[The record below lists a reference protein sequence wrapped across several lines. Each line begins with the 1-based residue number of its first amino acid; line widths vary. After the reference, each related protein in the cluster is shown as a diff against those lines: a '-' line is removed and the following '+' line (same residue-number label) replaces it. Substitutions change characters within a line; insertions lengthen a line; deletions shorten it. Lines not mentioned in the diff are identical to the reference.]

1 MPSLHLRDLCF
12 AHIAA
17 TPILDAVSIDLSCDP
32 DPTRWYGVVGPNGAG
47 KSTLLELIAGT
58 LAPTSGSMT
67 HSSDLPPLLVPQQVD
82 GLTADVE
89 TFAWEWDGHAQRL
102 RARLELDPDDLG
114 DGATGWARLSP
125 GQRKRWQVAAALHAQ
140 PDVLLLDEPT
150 NHLDGTARDLLVDAL
165 RAYVGLG
172 LVVSHDRGVLDELT
186 SRTLWVEEGRVRVY
200 AGNYS
205 EARSRREAARAAA
218 QEAHA
223 RAASE
228 ERRLRR
234 ALAQV
239 RRDRHSADVAPR
251 RERRLNSKDSD
262 LRDSG
267 RKRAEQKA
275 EAALAQRVHA
285 VNARVDR
292 SVAAVENSAVERNLG
307 GAVRFAH
314 TPTGH
319 PVLAEVAGDVAHAG
333 GDVLLSGVDVV
344 LHRHDRVHVDGTN
357 GAGKTTLVRQV
368 VHSLRQHGEQ
378 VAELP
383 QELATPRDEVDAVRA
398 MPLNERGRV
407 LGIVALLGVDPE
419 QLLVT
424 DDPSPGEARKV
435 VLARA
440 LATEASVLVLDE
452 PTNHLDLPS
461 IERLEEAMA
470 GWPGALLLVTHDRRL
485 ADAVATSRWVVADG
499 RVTSD
504 VERPR

>member
-1 MPSLHLRDLCF
+1 
-12 AHIAA
+12 
-17 TPILDAVSIDLSCDP
+17 
-32 DPTRWYGVVGPNGAG
+32 
-47 KSTLLELIAGT
+47 
-58 LAPTSGSMT
+58 
-67 HSSDLPPLLVPQQVD
+67 
-82 GLTADVE
+82 
-89 TFAWEWDGHAQRL
+89 
-102 RARLELDPDDLG
+102 
-114 DGATGWARLSP
+114 
-125 GQRKRWQVAAALHAQ
+125 VAAALHAQ

-150 NHLDGTARDLLVDAL
+150 NHLDGSARDILVEAL
-165 RAYVGLG
+165 RSYVGLG

-186 SRTLWVEEGRVRVY
+186 SRTLWVEGGNVHVH

-205 EARSRREAARAAA
+205 QARSRREAERAAA
-218 QEAHA
+218 EEAHA
-223 RAASE
+223 RATTE

-234 ALAQV
+234 VLAEV
-239 RRDRHSADVAPR
+239 RRDRYSADVAPR
-251 RERRLNSKDSD
+251 RARRLNPKDSD
-262 LRDSG
+262 LRDKG

-285 VNARVDR
+285 VNARVGR
-292 SVAAVENSAVERNLG
+292 SVAAVEDSALERNLG
-307 GAVRFAH
+307 GAVSFAH
-314 TPTGH
+314 APTGR

-344 LHRHDRVHVDGTN
+344 LHRHDRVHVDGAN
-357 GAGKTTLVRQV
+357 GAGKTTLVRRIV
-368 VHSLRQHGEQ
+368 DSLRQHGER

-383 QELATPRDEVDAVRA
+383 QELTTPRDEVDAVRA
-398 MPLNERGRV
+398 MPLHERGRV

-461 IERLEEAMA
+461 IERLEQALV

-485 ADAVATSRWVVADG
+485 AEAVTTSRWVVGDG

-504 VERPR
+504 VERPG